1 MNGYNID
8 PELRKDRTDILNG
21 IGGGIIVYIKDGLMI
36 KSRNVTND
44 FNQFLQFDIL
54 CEDDTSNLNITLVYR
69 PPSSKDENT
78 KELCKL
84 LESAPEN
91 SIFIGDFKYK
101 YKTADRKC
109 KEFLQCTKDCEY
121 DQMVDFK
128 THIRGNL
135 LDLVLTRNPDKIINV
150 ESLGNLGNSDHTIIL
165 TEILFK

>member
-21 IGGGIIVYIKDGLMI
+21 IGGGIIVYKKDGLMI

-69 PPSSKDENT
+69 PPSSMDENT
-78 KELCKL
+78 QELCKL

-91 SIFIGDFKYK
+91 SIFIGDFNFPSIDRK
-101 YKTADRKC
+101 YKTDDRKC
-109 KEFLQCTKDCEY
+109 EEFLQCTKDLSLI
-121 DQMVDFK
+121 
-128 THIRGNL
+128 HI
-135 LDLVLTRNPDKIINV
+135 
-150 ESLGNLGNSDHTIIL
+150 
-165 TEILFK
+165 